1 MDALL
6 QDIRY
11 AVRTLLKSPGFTAVA
26 VLTLGLGIGA
36 NTAVFTLVNAALFR
50 APPGTRPHEL
60 VWLAATRDFP
70 DQPGRPRSYQ
80 RRFSMPEYRDY
91 VVRTTSF
98 TGLSAYQDV
107 ALALGSGGEPE
118 RVGGL
123 LVSGNYF
130 QVLGLLP
137 AAGRFFVPEEDRDPG
152 AHPVVVLSHGLWRRR
167 FASDSSVVGTG
178 ITVNGRRFTVVGVAP
193 PGFVGI
199 QLGEPSEL
207 FMPLAMVAVAMPR
220 SAELLEQRYAG
231 WLQIVGRLK
240 PRGTA
245 AAAGAEVGTVAAQ
258 LAQAYPETMEGT
270 SAEVSPLSGGLDPG
284 NRREALPIFVLLMAV
299 PALVLLIACANV
311 ANLLLARAAG
321 RRREIGIRLALG
333 ATRWRLLRQLLTESV
348 LLALCAGAAGM
359 LLSFWL
365 NDILLAVSRAP
376 TEIELALKPD
386 VRVLAFTLV
395 VAVTTGLLFGLVP
408 ALGATRPD
416 LAPALKERLGRSRLA
431 RAFVVAQVAISLI
444 LLVTAG
450 LFLRSLDKALDV
462 NPGFDPANRISLSFD
477 LGIQGYTDRQRGV
490 FYARL
495 LERIRAI
502 PGVRAASLASP
513 LPLSG
518 RVIGSAVSLEGVDPD
533 AAGVPVNLGAFA
545 PEYFETMGAP
555 LMRGRD
561 FAATDG
567 PGAPLVAIVNETL
580 ARRLWGNEDPLG
592 RRLRL
597 YGRDEPYRE
606 VVGVAK
612 DGKYDELTESPRGFL
627 FLPERQHADLSDIS
641 LVVKTAG
648 DPRQLTGA
656 LSAAVHELDPALP
669 IFRLETL
676 EQALR
681 NRLDKERGASSL
693 LGVFGTLALLLAA
706 LGLYGVMAYA
716 VTQRTREIGI
726 RVALGAR
733 QADVL
738 RQFVGEGVRLAAV
751 GVVIGM
757 ALSVALTRVIARF
770 LYGVTATDATTFA
783 AGAALLC
790 AVAVLASWFPARRAA
805 RVDPMIALRAE

>member
-220 SAELLEQRYAG
+220 SAELLEQRYAS